1 MVISTDPGAGTKI
14 RKGTRLEAAV
24 SLGPERY
31 PMPAVVG
38 LSQQAAE
45 TAIQQAHLAVGK
57 INNRYSETVST
68 GFVISA
74 SKQAGATLKPEA
86 AVDLFVSRGPKPI
99 KIINYRGKPADEAKA
114 ALTKAGF
121 QVVEKTAN
129 SDKIAKDLL
138 IKQDPKSGRAMKG
151 TTITLTRSLGPVMV
165 TVPTVSRMGVRA
177 AQQVMADAGFKTKVK
192 PVAINYIGV
201 GFVVYSN
208 PRARSQAPKGST
220 ITLYVV

>member
-1 MVISTDPGAGTKI
+1 M
-14 RKGTRLEAAV
+14 
-24 SLGPERY
+24 
-31 PMPAVVG
+31 
-38 LSQQAAE
+38 
-45 TAIQQAHLAVGK
+45 
-57 INNRYSETVST
+57 
-68 GFVISA
+68 ISA
-74 SKQAGATLKPEA
+74 SKPVGASLKPKSA
-86 AVDLFVSRGPKPI
+86 IDLFVSRGPKPI
-99 KIINYRGKPADEAKA
+99 KITNYRGKSADEAKD

-129 SDKIAKDLL
+129 SDKIAKDLV

-177 AQQVMADAGFKTKVK
+177 AEKVLQDAGFKTRVR
-192 PVAINYIGV
+192 PVAVNYIGV